1 MQYTLLALAT
11 AASFASA
18 QSTIPLGEN
27 CDPNG
32 TPCAGGADCY
42 AVNSMLQTVCGN
54 FQSSCTSDAQCAF
67 NTCNLSD
74 GLCNGFLATSSAA
87 SSAPATSP
95 AEASS
100 TAPGWMPAPSPTIVA
115 PAGSLPLGA
124 ECNPYVTPSQCANG
138 VQCWASNAGLIAACG
153 KFNAAC
159 ERDDQ
164 CDTNTCNNG
173 LCNGF
178 LELSSSVSSAAA
190 TMNGTM
196 MTVPTA
202 APSGSAGAG
211 GNGTVLPTGG
221 ATPTSTGSV
230 EFTGA
235 ASVEK
240 AAGGVVALVFGAVA
254 LAL

>member
-11 AASFASA
+11 AATFVSA

-27 CDPNG
+27 CTPDG
-32 TPCAGGADCY
+32 IPCAGGANCY
-42 AVNSMLQTVCGN
+42 ATNSMLQPRCGN
-54 FQSSCTSDAQCAF
+54 FQASCTSDAQCAF
-67 NTCNLSD
+67 NTCNLTD
-74 GLCNGFLATSSAA
+74 GLCNGFIAPSSTPAA
-87 SSAPATSP
+87 PSTV
-95 AEASS
+95 ASS

-124 ECNPYVTPSQCANG
+124 ECNPFVEPSQCANG
-138 VQCWASNAGLIAACG
+138 VQCWASNAGLIAQCG

-164 CDTNTCNNG
+164 CATNTCNNG

-178 LELSSSVSSAAA
+178 LALSSSSSLPLSSAVA
-190 TMNGTM
+190 TVNGTM
-196 MTVPTA
+196 MTMPTA
-202 APSGSAGAG
+202 APSGSAVVG